1 MKKFI
6 IALFVLSAG
15 FVLATDY
22 DIYVEAGVNEPQFI
36 MQVPVGSTDTV
47 TFNIMND
54 GVPITATNY
63 TAKMYIDFDD
73 SFGSARTITLT
84 GSTSGSAATFT
95 MTGPVIYSG
104 LNNWYVRVEMGTT
117 YFIDGKLQID
127 ATPLANSGQSTA
139 IATMA
144 AIPSSVSSVTTYGI
158 GASNTTNVT
167 SAVENGDGVS
177 HQTVIT
183 LNGVASAIADGGF
196 EASQL
201 LYTFPEG
208 LILVDGVT
216 CDITCT
222 MATTNFNAST
232 DDLYNFA
239 LGTAEND
246 DGDGTISATGANL
259 IANQSID
266 TVAGQTQTNTVGAA
280 LSASAQFDGTT
291 TARVMYLNWGVPSA
305 NDNGANT
312 NAFTGTITV
321 TWKDLGD
328 Y

>member
-127 ATPLANSGQSTA
+127 STPLSKSGQPEA
-139 IATMA
+139 IATM
-144 AIPSSVSSVTTYGI
+144 G
-158 GASNTTNVT
+158 
-167 SAVENGDGVS
+167 
-177 HQTVIT
+177 
-183 LNGVASAIADGGF
+183 
-196 EASQL
+196 
-201 LYTFPEG
+201 
-208 LILVDGVT
+208 
-216 CDITCT
+216 
-222 MATTNFNAST
+222 
-232 DDLYNFA
+232 
-239 LGTAEND
+239 GTAEAIV
-246 DGDGTISATGANL
+246 DGKYAVTGGDATTGLMVQAANVTAAGTL
-259 IANQSID
+259 E
-266 TVAGQTQTNTVGAA
+266 
-280 LSASAQFDGTT
+280 
-291 TARVMYLNWGVPSA
+291 
-305 NDNGANT
+305 T
-312 NAFTGTITV
+312 NAFAVVFGAAPIVSLAYTEDPGDVQPFFLGTV
-321 TWKDLGD
+321 TASNFICTVTSSKNYNYIAVGARP
-328 Y
+328 